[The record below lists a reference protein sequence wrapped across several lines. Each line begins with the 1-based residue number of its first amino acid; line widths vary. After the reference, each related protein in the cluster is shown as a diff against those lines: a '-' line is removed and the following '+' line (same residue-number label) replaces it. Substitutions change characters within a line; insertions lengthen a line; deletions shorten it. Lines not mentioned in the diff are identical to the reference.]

1 MTPFRLKAVAVLA
14 AVAGLAG
21 LLMGARSQPAAA
33 RTTPGSASSG
43 WRVVYQ
49 STSKTSNQLYSV
61 AAVSPADAWAVGAS
75 AGSGGSADRPLVLH
89 WNGTSWKPVAVP
101 GLSGFYLPAVAASS
115 ASDVWLFAASA
126 NGGSPKAVRWNGSQW
141 ATIALPAGSYYP
153 DEAVVL
159 SPADAW
165 VADPQQPCTG
175 SGAAE
180 VCPTTLYHWDGSSWS
195 PFTLPLTAR
204 EPAELSASSPTNVWV
219 AGASN
224 ACLAS
229 RCSYTP
235 VAYHWNGSAWLKA
248 PALPL
253 AHSYYPPDVVAGGKK
268 NVWVSGWS
276 ATRAGQ
282 PGRLMHWNGS
292 RWQIIDA
299 AHDLLT
305 ESPLATDGA
314 SGAWMGPYAHWT
326 GTRWVNT
333 EPSSPV
339 TCSMADLTR
348 IPGTATLWGTGSVLR
363 SADRSDSVICA
374 YPKAP

>member
-14 AVAGLAG
+14 VVAGLAG

-49 STSKTSNQLYSV
+49 STSRTSNQLYSV
-61 AAVSPADAWAVGAS
+61 AAVSPADAWAVGAT

-101 GLSGFYLPAVAASS
+101 GLSGYYLPAVAASS

-126 NGGSPKAVRWNGSQW
+126 NGGSPKAVRWNGS
-141 ATIALPAGSYYP
+141 
-153 DEAVVL
+153 
-159 SPADAW
+159 
-165 VADPQQPCTG
+165 
-175 SGAAE
+175 
-180 VCPTTLYHWDGSSWS
+180 
-195 PFTLPLTAR
+195 
-204 EPAELSASSPTNVWV
+204 
-219 AGASN
+219 
-224 ACLAS
+224 
-229 RCSYTP
+229 
-235 VAYHWNGSAWLKA
+235 AWLKT

-333 EPSSPV
+333 EPFSPV

-348 IPGTATLWGTGSVLR
+348 IPGTATLWGTGGVLR

>member
-14 AVAGLAG
+14 AVVGLAG

-33 RTTPGSASSG
+33 RTTPGAAPSG

-61 AAVSPADAWAVGAS
+61 AAVSPGDAWAAGAS
-75 AGSGGSADRPLVLH
+75 AGSGGGENQPLVLH
-89 WNGTSWKPVAVP
+89 WNGISWKPVAVP
-101 GLSGFYLPAVAASS
+101 GLAGFYLPAVAASS

-126 NGGSPKAVRWNGSQW
+126 GGGSPKAVRWNGSQW
-141 ATIALPAGSYYP
+141 VTIPLPAGSYYP

-159 SPADAW
+159 SPTDAW
-165 VADPQQPCTG
+165 VAGPQQPCTG

-180 VCPTTLYHWDGSSWS
+180 VCSTTLYHWDGSSWS
-195 PFTLPLTAR
+195 PFTLPLTAG
-204 EPAELSASSPTNVWV
+204 ESTELSASSPTNVWV
-219 AGASN
+219 VGASN
-224 ACLAS
+224 PCVAS
-229 RCSYTP
+229 RCSYSP

-248 PALPL
+248 PPLPL
-253 AHSYYPPDVVAGGKK
+253 VHSYYQPDVAAGAKK

-282 PGRLMHWNGS
+282 PGRLMHWNGR

-299 AHDLLT
+299 SSDLLA
-305 ESPLATDGA
+305 ESPLVTDGA
-314 SGAWMGPYAHWT
+314 RGAWMGPYAHWT
-326 GTRWVNT
+326 GTQWVNT
-333 EPSSPV
+333 EPFSPV
-339 TCSMADLTR
+339 TCGMADLTR
-348 IPGTATLWGTGSVLR
+348 IPGTATLWGAGSVLR
-363 SADRSDSVICA
+363 SAHRSDSVICA